1 VITQRLVLNRYSR
14 IACGA
19 LLAAVSALGCSEDI
33 WDVGVQL
40 APEMFT
46 VDLGSAAA
54 TIPTVTCDPQ
64 NPTVCGGSQVVE
76 FTGGSG
82 EATIDLGC
90 DAGTA
95 LCFAQVDARGMYT
108 VDVLQDDGFTS
119 AVGRKAVSV
128 VRTVDV
134 AVTIPVNTMTFDIP
148 EIDLFVGPPGTA
160 QPTDP
165 GVVPVDTLQPIAAGT
180 TIATGDAR
188 HLTVADGSQAHD
200 LIASSIETK
209 TPFVFL
215 LTLAPRLESGT
226 ALPAGMLE
234 VVAEP
239 LLGLGLR

>member
-1 VITQRLVLNRYSR
+1 
-14 IACGA
+14 
-19 LLAAVSALGCSEDI
+19 
-33 WDVGVQL
+33 
-40 APEMFT
+40 MFT
-46 VDLGSAAA
+46 VDFGSATA
-54 TIPTVTCDPQ
+54 TIPSATCDPQ
-64 NPTVCGGSQVVE
+64 NPTICGGSQIVE
-76 FTGGSG
+76 YTGGSG
-82 EATIDLGC
+82 EATIDLAC

-108 VDVLQDDGFTS
+108 VDVLQDAGFTS

-134 AVTIPVNTMTFDIP
+134 AVTIPVNTMSFDIP

-165 GVVPVDTLQPIAAGT
+165 GVVPVDNLQPIAAGT

-188 HLTVADGSQAHD
+188 HLMVADGSQAHD
-200 LIASSIETK
+200 LIASSIEAK

-215 LTLAPRLESGT
+215 LTMAPRLESGA
-226 ALPAGMLE
+226 ALPAGTLE

-239 LLGLGLR
+239 LVGLGLR